1 MGVGAVTVTTDA
13 PPMNELV
20 DADRGILVPYAR
32 TDTQFLAN
40 TYFFD
45 EAAAEAAIERMIA
58 MPEDEMQRMGNNARA
73 WFLRNDRLFSE
84 RLRQALVPL
93 FA

>member
-1 MGVGAVTVTTDA
+1 VTVTTDA

-20 DADRGILVPYAR
+20 EPDRGILVPYAR

-45 EAAAEAAIERMIA
+45 EAAAESTIERLIV
-58 MPEDEMQRMGNNARA
+58 MPEDEMQRMGANARA
-73 WFLRNDRLFSE
+73 WYLRNDSGFSE
-84 RLRQALVPL
+84 RLGLALTPL
-93 FA
+93 FD